1 VFQSRHQQLRL
12 QASTLTLYRS
22 GACLFRDITFTLA
35 AGEVLWVL
43 GPNGS
48 GKTSLLRVLCGLTQ
62 PDTGRTEWDGGA
74 LAYAGHLPGLKNELS
89 VSENLGFFALQQGAS
104 GDRCAGAMRRA
115 GVQGQADAEVRTLS
129 AGQKRRAALAR
140 VLMSPAR
147 LWILDEPAANLDAA
161 GRELVGE
168 VLHEHLRGGG
178 LAVVATHDDPPDGE
192 FGRRRL
198 VLGEVPDA

>member
-1 VFQSRHQQLRL
+1 VRL

-22 GACLFRDITFTLA
+22 GACLFHDLSFGLA

-62 PDTGRTEWDGGA
+62 PDTGRVEWDGGA

-89 VSENLGFFALQQGAS
+89 VRENLAFFALQQGAS
-104 GDRCAGAMRRA
+104 RERCAGAMRRA
-115 GVQGQADAEVRTLS
+115 GVQGQAGAEVRTLS

-161 GRELVGE
+161 GRELVGA
-168 VLHEHLRGGG
+168 VLGEHLRSGG
-178 LAVVATHDDPPDGE
+178 LAVVATHDEPPDGE
-192 FGRRRL
+192 LGRCRL
-198 VLGEVPDA
+198 MLGGTPDA